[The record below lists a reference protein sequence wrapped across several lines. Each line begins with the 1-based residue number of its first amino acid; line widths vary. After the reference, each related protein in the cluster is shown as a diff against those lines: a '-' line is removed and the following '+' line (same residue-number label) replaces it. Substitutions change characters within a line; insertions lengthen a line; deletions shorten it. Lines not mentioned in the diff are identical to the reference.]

1 MPPKEVWIIELNDG
15 KWIATLQ
22 ASTLLMRDKIKGAYR
37 LDLNWRLHEPGSGS
51 AMQDVRTSEERSQVN
66 LEPLEE
72 GGSVGQ
78 GQV

>member
-1 MPPKEVWIIELNDG
+1 MPPKEVWLIELNDG
-15 KWIATLQ
+15 KWIATLSNFDSI
-22 ASTLLMRDKIKGAYR
+22 AIENVKSAYR

-51 AMQDVRTSEERSQVN
+51 TMQDMRTPEERSQVN
-66 LEPLEE
+66 LEPLQE